1 MKLKKFNFKIVNS
14 TNDLAI
20 QIIKNTNNKSGI
32 VIAERQKK
40 GRGQYG
46 KKWTSFKWNLFVSIF
61 FQIDKVQLS
70 LKDLTKVNCHLV
82 KRLLSNFYN
91 GKITIKKPNDLLINK
106 MKISG
111 ILQEILTKSDEKFII
126 IGVGVN
132 LIKSPT
138 IKKYLT
144 TNLFDLTGIK
154 ITPNNA
160 ALKLKKIYETFIPMF
175 PKFNIKNLDRNLKWL
190 LLVI

>member
-20 QIIKNTNNKSGI
+20 QIIKNTNNRSGI
-32 VIAERQKK
+32 VIAEKQKK

-46 KKWTSFKWNLFVSIF
+46 KKWTSIKGNLFISIF
-61 FQIDKVQLS
+61 FQVNSLQLS
-70 LKDLTKVNCHLV
+70 LKNLTKINCFLV
-82 KRLLSNFYN
+82 KKLLSNFYK
-91 GKITIKKPNDLLINK
+91 GKIIIKKPNDLLIKK

-111 ILQEILTKSDEKFII
+111 ILQEILTKSGEKFIV
-126 IGVGVN
+126 IGVGIN

-138 IKKYLT
+138 IKDYLT

-160 ALKLKKIYETFIPMF
+160 TLKLKKIYETFIPMF
-175 PKFNIKNLDRNLKWL
+175 HKFNIKNLDRNLK
-190 LLVI
+190 

>member
-1 MKLKKFNFKIVNS
+1 MKLKKFNFKIINS

-32 VIAERQKK
+32 VVAEKQKK

-46 KKWTSFKWNLFVSIF
+46 KKWTSFKGNLFVSIF
-61 FQIDKVQLS
+61 FQLNKVQLS
-70 LKDLTKVNCHLV
+70 LKDLTKINCFLV
-82 KRLLSNFYN
+82 KRFLSNFYS
-91 GKITIKKPNDLLINK
+91 GKITIKNPNDLLINN

-111 ILQEILTKSDEKFII
+111 ILQETLSKSGKTFII
-126 IGVGVN
+126 VGIGIN
-132 LIKSPT
+132 LIKSPS
-138 IKKYLT
+138 IKGYLT
-144 TNLFDLTGIK
+144 TNLFDLTGVK

-175 PKFNIKNLDRNLKWL
+175 PKFNIKNLDRNLK
-190 LLVI
+190 

>member
-40 GRGQYG
+40 GRGKYG
-46 KKWTSFKWNLFVSIF
+46 KKWTSFRGNLFISIF
-61 FQIDKVQLS
+61 FQINKVQLS

-82 KRLLSNFYN
+82 KKLLSNFYN

-111 ILQEILTKSDEKFII
+111 ILQEILTKSEEKFIV

-138 IKKYLT
+138 IKNYLT

-160 ALKLKKIYETFIPMF
+160 TLKLKKIYETFIPMF
-175 PKFNIKNLDRNLKWL
+175 PKFNIKNLDRNLK
-190 LLVI
+190 

>member
-1 MKLKKFNFKIVNS
+1 MKLKQFNFKIVNS

-32 VIAERQKK
+32 VIAEKQKK

-46 KKWTSFKWNLFVSIF
+46 KKWTSFKGNLFVSIF
-61 FQIDKVQLS
+61 FPINRIKLS
-70 LKDLTKVNCHLV
+70 LKELTKVNCLIV
-82 KRLLSNFYN
+82 KKLLSAFYKS
-91 GKITIKKPNDLLINK
+91 KISIKKPNDLLINN

-111 ILQEILTKSDEKFII
+111 ILQEILSKSGETFII
-126 IGVGVN
+126 VGIGIN

-138 IKKYLT
+138 IKNYLT
-144 TNLFDLTGIK
+144 TNLFDLTGVK
-154 ITPNNA
+154 ITPNKA

-175 PKFNIKNLDRNLKWL
+175 PKFNIKTLDRNLK
-190 LLVI
+190 